1 VSKDKSLILNDDSSK
16 KTDPYGELKVF
27 CGTSGQTLGRTIC
40 DFLRMDV
47 ASSEIHVFSEG
58 NVFVRVLENV
68 RGRDV
73 FIVQGTDYPVND
85 NFVELLFWIDA
96 FKRASATQ
104 VTAVIPYFSY
114 AKGDK
119 KDEPRVSIRARV
131 CADCIEAAGADR
143 VLTMDLHSP
152 QIQGFFKIP
161 VDHLYAMPVLVDYFR
176 AKEIPDLLVA
186 APDVGFGKQAYK
198 FGEMMHAPVVFGN
211 KTRRGHDEKAEML
224 TIVGHVEGKNVLIV
238 DDFTITGGTLIE
250 MANGCKKRGAKDI
263 YACVSHGVFSRGS
276 AEKIEQSPIKELVLT
291 DTIEYRFE
299 PLPKCC
305 KIVSVARLFAQAI
318 LSIHRRESV
327 SRLFDY

>member
-1 VSKDKSLILNDDSSK
+1 MSDRVCCRRVVRFRVRVTRGGWRFLNDRAGGATPVSKDKSLILNDDSSK

-27 CGTSGQTLGRTIC
+27 SGSSGQILGRTIC

-119 KDEPRVSIRARV
+119 KDEPRVSIR
-131 CADCIEAAGADR
+131 
-143 VLTMDLHSP
+143 
-152 QIQGFFKIP
+152 
-161 VDHLYAMPVLVDYFR
+161 
-176 AKEIPDLLVA
+176 
-186 APDVGFGKQAYK
+186 
-198 FGEMMHAPVVFGN
+198 
-211 KTRRGHDEKAEML
+211 
-224 TIVGHVEGKNVLIV
+224 
-238 DDFTITGGTLIE
+238 
-250 MANGCKKRGAKDI
+250 
-263 YACVSHGVFSRGS
+263 RGS
-276 AEKIEQSPIKELVLT
+276 APTASRPPAPIA
-291 DTIEYRFE
+291 
-299 PLPKCC
+299 C
-305 KIVSVARLFAQAI
+305 
-318 LSIHRRESV
+318 
-327 SRLFDY
+327 